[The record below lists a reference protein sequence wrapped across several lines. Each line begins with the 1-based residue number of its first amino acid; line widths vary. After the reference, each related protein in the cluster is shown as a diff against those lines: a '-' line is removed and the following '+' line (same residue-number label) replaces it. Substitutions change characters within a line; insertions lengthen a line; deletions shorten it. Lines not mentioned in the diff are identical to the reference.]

1 MDASVFPG
9 GEDDE
14 SGDAAAEGGAGA
26 AGGVDCAAAEAG
38 HDGHGAHEGAHEVA
52 RAQGEHLEQHLG
64 GEDDDEEEVDV
75 VQGEGPRLRLTVVVA
90 HHGHLE

>member
-1 MDASVFPG
+1 MSVFPG

-38 HDGHGAHEGAHEVA
+38 HDGHGSHEGAHEVA
-52 RAQGEHLEQHLG
+52 RAQGEHLLAGVHALRRGCKVWNQYYR
-64 GEDDDEEEVDV
+64 
-75 VQGEGPRLRLTVVVA
+75 RLLW
-90 HHGHLE
+90 H